1 MSGSRILVVDD
12 EPGMIR
18 AVERILG
25 ETHHVVGTSSSKDA
39 VSLAA
44 EFLPELAILD
54 IRMPE
59 VDGFELMARLKGRL
73 PYIDIILMTGSVED
87 LDKKL
92 VRAIKSPAFYFIQK
106 PFDREVLKTL
116 VERCLELRWRR
127 EENRRHLERLETEV
141 AQARAFQQSLL
152 PQRQARF
159 DRLSVCS
166 QYIPCSD
173 VGGDLY
179 DYGTTD
185 AGETALL
192 MADVS
197 GHGLSAAMMTS
208 VVKSGFHAARAD
220 GYDPLAVVHRIWG
233 SLAAFGFEKFVT
245 LFAALV
251 EPGEKRMRY
260 VNAGHPP
267 AAIWTAAGRPLWLAA
282 TGPLIS
288 SALPASTWQA
298 ETVPVDVGNRLLLYT
313 DGVTDVL
320 GGDDGDTRSPI
331 AAAIDRQPGGGME
344 LLDALLA
351 EVHKKLAGRPQPDD
365 VTLMTATV
373 ST

>member
-39 VSLAA
+39 VALAA
-44 EFLPELAILD
+44 EFVPELAILD

-73 PYIDIILMTGSVED
+73 PHVDIILMTGSVED

-92 VRAIKSPAFYFIQK
+92 VRAIRSPAFYFIQK

-166 QYIPCSD
+166 QYVPCSS

-220 GYDPLAVVHRIWG
+220 DYDPLAVVHRIWG

-251 EPGEKRMRY
+251 EPREKRMRY

-267 AAIWTAAGRPLWLAA
+267 AAIWGDAGKPLWLAA

-288 SALPASTWQA
+288 SALPASTWQV
-298 ETVPVDVGNRLLLYT
+298 ETVPVDLGNRLLLYT

-331 AAAIDRQPGGGME
+331 AAAIARKPVGGMD
-344 LLDALLA
+344 LLDAILA
-351 EVHKKLAGRPQPDD
+351 DVQKKLDGRLQPDD
-365 VTLMTATV
+365 VTLMTATLV
-373 ST
+373 

>member
-39 VSLAA
+39 VSLAVD
-44 EFLPELAILD
+44 FLPELAILD

-92 VRAIKSPAFYFIQK
+92 VRAIRSPAFYFIQK

-127 EENRRHLERLETEV
+127 EENRRHLERLETEL

-152 PQRQARF
+152 PKREARF
-159 DRLSVCS
+159 NRLSVCS
-166 QYIPCSD
+166 HYLPCSD

-185 AGETALL
+185 AGEMALL
-192 MADVS
+192 IADVS
-197 GHGLSAAMMTS
+197 GHGLSAAMLMS
-208 VVKSGFHAARAD
+208 VVKSCFHAARVD
-220 GYDPLAVVHRIWG
+220 SYDPLTVVHRILG
-233 SLAAFGFEKFVT
+233 SLAPFGFERFVT
-245 LFAALV
+245 LFAAV
-251 EPGEKRMRY
+251 VAPEKSQMRY
-260 VNAGHPP
+260 VNAGHP
-267 AAIWTAAGRPLWLAA
+267 AAAMWGDGGQLTWLGS

-288 SALPASTWQA
+288 PALPASTWQA
-298 ETVPVDVGNRLLLYT
+298 ETVSLEKGNRLLLYT
-313 DGVTDVL
+313 DGVTDAL
-320 GGDDGDTRSPI
+320 GDDDGDAKPAI
-331 AAAIDRQPGGGME
+331 AAAIARNSDGGMK
-344 LLDALLA
+344 LLDAILA
-351 EVHKKLAGRPQPDD
+351 EVRNRLDGSTQPDD
-365 VTLMTATV
+365 VTLMTANL
-373 ST
+373 